1 LARLY
6 FERRFA
12 VLRVDFN
19 PDRHRARPWPCRKHG
34 GERVTQ
40 AIASQ
45 DTSRNGLLM
54 VAAGG
59 LLSGVLT
66 PLLPQLIDRISGGS
80 GDFRIAL
87 VAIPFAV
94 LVFIVVRSFSA
105 NPWWA
110 APLAAIVTMI
120 AFVGAVNAAIFIDG
134 QANGADKMMRNIL
147 AGLAGG
153 FTGSAV
159 MALGIGLLPAGP
171 RDVVAWLQMLVTGT
185 LAGALLAFDNALGL
199 DQTSVL
205 YPVWQAGVAVRL
217 AMALRWAR
225 RG

>member
-1 LARLY
+1 MT
-6 FERRFA
+6 E
-12 VLRVDFN
+12 
-19 PDRHRARPWPCRKHG
+19 
-34 GERVTQ
+34 

-45 DTSRNGLLM
+45 NTSRNSLLM

-59 LLSGVLT
+59 ALSGVLT
-66 PLLPQLIDRISGGS
+66 PLLPQLIDRISGTP

-94 LVFIVVRSFSA
+94 LVFIVVRRFSA
-105 NPWWA
+105 NPLWA
-110 APLAAIVTMI
+110 ALLASIVTMV
-120 AFVGAVNAAIFIDG
+120 AFVCAVNAAIFIDG

-147 AGLAGG
+147 SGLAGG
-153 FTGSAV
+153 FVGSAV
-159 MALGIGLLPAGP
+159 MALGIALLPAGP

-185 LAGALLAFDNALGL
+185 LAGALMALDNALNL
-199 DQTSVL
+199 DLTSVL

-217 AMALRWAR
+217 ALVLRR

>member
-1 LARLY
+1 
-6 FERRFA
+6 
-12 VLRVDFN
+12 
-19 PDRHRARPWPCRKHG
+19 
-34 GERVTQ
+34 VTE

-45 DTSRNGLLM
+45 DTSRNSLLM

-59 LLSGVLT
+59 ALSGVLT
-66 PLLPQLIDRISGGS
+66 PLLPQLIDRISGTP

-94 LVFIVVRSFSA
+94 LVFIVVRRFSA
-105 NPWWA
+105 NPLWA
-110 APLAAIVTMI
+110 ALLATIVTMV
-120 AFVGAVNAAIFIDG
+120 AFVCAVNAAIFIDG

-153 FTGSAV
+153 FIGSAV
-159 MALGIGLLPAGP
+159 MALGIALLPAGP

-185 LAGALLAFDNALGL
+185 LAGALMALDNALNL
-199 DQTSVL
+199 DLTSVL
-205 YPVWQAGVAVRL
+205 HPVWQAGVAVRL
-217 AMALRWAR
+217 ALALRR

>member
-1 LARLY
+1 
-6 FERRFA
+6 
-12 VLRVDFN
+12 
-19 PDRHRARPWPCRKHG
+19 
-34 GERVTQ
+34 VTE

-45 DTSRNGLLM
+45 DTSRNLLM

-59 LLSGVLT
+59 VLTGILT
-66 PLLPQLIDRISGGS
+66 PLLPQLIDRIAGTP

-87 VAIPFAV
+87 VAIPFAG
-94 LVFIVVRSFSA
+94 LVFMVVRRFSA
-105 NPWWA
+105 NPIWA
-110 APLAAIVTMI
+110 AWVAAVVTMV
-120 AFVGAVNAAIFIDG
+120 AFVCAVNAAIFIDG
-134 QANGADKMMRNIL
+134 QANGADKTMRNIL

-185 LAGALLAFDNALGL
+185 IAGALMALDNALGL
-199 DQTSVL
+199 DLTSIL

-217 AMALRWAR
+217 AMALLRS
-225 RG
+225 